1 VIKINHLLVL
11 DKHLATVCIV
21 PGKAILTLVLILADI
36 RIGKLGHKL
45 EKFLLDGCRLGLWSH
60 LWKMEEMA
68 SINLGLW
75 ITKLLIF
82 IENSSCSIMTLEAS
96 F

>member
-1 VIKINHLLVL
+1 VIKTNHLLVL
-11 DKHLATVCIV
+11 DKHLAIVCIV
-21 PGKAILTLVLILADI
+21 PGKAILTLDLILGDI
-36 RIGKLGHKL
+36 RIGKLGQRL
-45 EKFLLDGCRLGLWSH
+45 GRFLLDGYRLGPWFH
-60 LWKMEEMA
+60 LWKMGEMA

-82 IENSSCSIMTLEAS
+82 IENSSCFIMTLEAS